1 VGNSRSRTPWTRC
14 VVGSSRPRLETGG
27 AGPGDEARSREA
39 SKRRSATAGRSRR
52 TGHHRATSR
61 TDRCPKLRAAAF
73 RLTARGL
80 RVGAAAAPSSSE
92 TVMEM
97 LRIVDDGIGKEAVA
111 KWWPWWVCHFSGWVG
126 SWPGKREPNQGGPI
140 YDASAL
146 WRATGHGRSKISH
159 STAVG
164 DICRY
169 QLFQP
174 SATAVTCRPPRPAH
188 ELHTCHAQPFPTS
201 PVSCFKERAGA
212 HPSDVVTQG

>member
-1 VGNSRSRTPWTRC
+1 MGNSRSRTPWTRC

-61 TDRCPKLRAAAF
+61 TARCPKLRAAAF

-169 QLFQP
+169 SCFSHL
-174 SATAVTCRPPRPAH
+174 PPRS
-188 ELHTCHAQPFPTS
+188 HAVRHVQPTS
-201 PVSCFKERAGA
+201 SIRVTPSHSRRLPSRVLKNAPELT
-212 HPSDVVTQG
+212 HPMS